1 MKYYIIAGEA
11 SGDLHGASLIKEIK
25 KSDPKAIIN
34 CWGGDLMS
42 KAGGK
47 IIKHFK
53 DISFMGFWEVFK
65 NLFTIYKNLNF
76 CKRNIEK
83 FKPDVIIFIDYPG
96 FNLRIAKWTRKKGYK
111 NHYYI
116 SPQVWAWKESRVK
129 TIKENIDSLYV
140 ILPFEKSFYMEK
152 HSFKVDYVGH
162 PLMEHIP
169 NRKIDKNFVEK
180 INSLTNKPIIALLPG
195 SRKQE
200 INKILPE
207 LVKVSKRFENF
218 QFIIAGAPGRSM
230 SDYELILNNTQIP
243 VIFDNTYNLIQL
255 SEAAIVTSGTAT
267 LETALLGTPQ
277 IVCYKSSYLS
287 FLIAKFI
294 VKLNYIS
301 LVNIIMKKDVI
312 DELIQSN
319 CNSKNICFSLEKIL
333 NKSCAKK
340 IKFDYQKLFEVLDC
354 GGASKITSSLIL
366 KRIKKKKLLTL

>member
-11 SGDLHGASLIKEIK
+11 SGDLHGSSLIKEIK
-25 KSDPKAIIN
+25 KSDPKAIVN

-53 DISFMGFWEVFK
+53 EISFMGFWEVFK
-65 NLFTIYKNLNF
+65 NLHIIYQNLNF
-76 CKRNIEK
+76 CKKNIEN
-83 FKPDVIIFIDYPG
+83 FKPDLIIFIDYPG
-96 FNLRIAKWTRKKGYK
+96 FNLRIAKWARKKGYK

-129 TIKENIDSLYV
+129 TIKENVDYLYV
-140 ILPFEKSFYMEK
+140 ILPFEKSFYEEK

-169 NRKIDKNFVEK
+169 KRKIDRNFIKK
-180 INSLTNKPIIALLPG
+180 INSLTNKPLIALLPG

-200 INKILPE
+200 INKILPV
-207 LVKVSKRFENF
+207 LVKVSKKFENF
-218 QFIIAGAPGRSM
+218 QFIVAGAPGRSIY
-230 SDYELILNNTQIP
+230 DYESILKDTQIP
-243 VIFDNTYNLIQL
+243 VIFNNTYDLVQL
-255 SEAAIVTSGTAT
+255 SQAAIVTSGTAT

-277 IVCYKSSYLS
+277 IVCYRSSYLS

-301 LVNIIMKKDVI
+301 LVNIITKKKVI
-312 DELIQSN
+312 DELIQFN

-333 NKSCAKK
+333 NKSNAEK
-340 IKFDYQKLFEVLDC
+340 IKFEYQKLFDILDC
-354 GGASKITSSLIL
+354 GGASKITSRLIL
-366 KRIKKKKLLTL
+366 KRIKKQKLLAL